1 MYAQFKDLVGKT
13 SKMQIIVPANPE
25 VSGYD
30 NILYQLYFDLENLT
44 TSNYEA
50 LNENS
55 LDYLNKVVLVPSDV
69 LLSDEY
75 IIQDARTAYNAL
87 NQDLTKYGYDQAYLD
102 ELYNNLVAAEE
113 KWNKLNTERISHVY
127 EYLLADIEAL
137 GSEYEFAKLK
147 DYYSIVDRLE
157 VINRHD
163 LKYIDQSNVESFKR
177 GFDKYFKDL
186 NDDVNIL
193 TDINTLPTSTVT
205 KVGLVVV
212 SSAAGLLGIG
222 ALALFLMKRKNY

>member
-1 MYAQFKDLVGKT
+1 MLNNNFFLRSIKFIFNKKCIGFIAKN
-13 SKMQIIVPANPE
+13 S
-25 VSGYD
+25 
-30 NILYQLYFDLENLT
+30 IL
-44 TSNYEA
+44 
-50 LNENS
+50 
-55 LDYLNKVVLVPSDV
+55 
-69 LLSDEY
+69 
-75 IIQDARTAYNAL
+75 
-87 NQDLTKYGYDQAYLD
+87 
-102 ELYNNLVAAEE
+102 LYNNLVKAEE
-113 KWNKLNTERISHVY
+113 EWNKLNTERISHVY

-137 GSEYEFAKLK
+137 GSEYEFSKLK

-163 LKYIDQSNVESFKR
+163 LKYIDQSNVDSFKR

-212 SSAAGLLGIG
+212 SSAAGLLGLG
-222 ALALFLMKRKNY
+222 ALALFLIKRKNY